1 MKSSKSVS
9 RKRIVEELIRLG
21 VYDASSMDTFSDNV
35 LEAMLSEFQKAA
47 GEISKGPR
55 ESLRKKSS
63 SDLPQ
68 RRLSQS
74 DIKILRLL
82 ANSKE
87 RLSVL
92 ALSKELDIP
101 VTTVQRRRKKLESE
115 FLTANYSLKYEKFG
129 LRRAIL
135 LTSTNSKRTSRHV
148 ANRILNEKGVISVEI
163 VMGENNMNIM
173 SQVLFRE
180 NSELLDIIEKIKS
193 FEGADQVTWLEI
205 VEILHTRP
213 DAPLIVLGK

>member
-1 MKSSKSVS
+1 MP

-21 VYDASSMDTFSDNV
+21 VYETSMDTFSDNV
-35 LEAMLSEFQKAA
+35 LEAVLSEFQKAVGA
-47 GEISKGPR
+47 ISKDPDVG
-55 ESLRKKSS
+55 LRKTLS

-68 RRLSQS
+68 KLSQS
-74 DIKILRLL
+74 DIKILRQL

-92 ALSKELDIP
+92 ALSKKLGIP
-101 VTTVQRRRKKLESE
+101 ITTVQRRRKKLENE
-115 FLTANYSLKYEKFG
+115 FLTTSYSLKYEKFG
-129 LRRAIL
+129 LRKAIL
-135 LTSTNSKRTSRHV
+135 LTSTNSKRTAREV
-148 ANRILNEKGVISVEI
+148 GNRILKEKEVISVEI

-180 NSELLDIIEKIKS
+180 NSELLELIEKIKS
-193 FEGADQVTWLEI
+193 FDGADQVTWFEI

>member
-1 MKSSKSVS
+1 MKSSMSMS
-9 RKRIVEELIRLG
+9 RKRIVEELMRLG
-21 VYDASSMDTFSDNV
+21 VYETSSMHTFSDNV
-35 LEAMLSEFQKAA
+35 LEAVLSESQKTV
-47 GEISKGPR
+47 GEMSKDPDV
-55 ESLRKKSS
+55 SLRKNSIP
-63 SDLPQ
+63 DLPQ
-68 RRLSQS
+68 GLSQS
-74 DIKILRLL
+74 DIKILKLL

-115 FLTANYSLKYEKFG
+115 FLTTNYSLKYEKFG
-129 LRRAIL
+129 LRKAIL
-135 LTSTNSKRTSRHV
+135 LTSTNCKRSSRYV
-148 ANRILNEKGVISVEI
+148 GNRILNEKEVISVEI

-205 VEILHTRP
+205 VEKLHTKL